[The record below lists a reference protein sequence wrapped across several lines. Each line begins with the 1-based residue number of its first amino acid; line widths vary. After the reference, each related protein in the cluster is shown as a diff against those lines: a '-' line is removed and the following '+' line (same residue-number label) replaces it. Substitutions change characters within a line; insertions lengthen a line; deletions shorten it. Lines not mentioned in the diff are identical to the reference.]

1 MEQTNYVL
9 FIIMPVLL
17 YCTEVH
23 TSNQRNN
30 KRGNIFD
37 VGDIVEKLQIIQQ
50 YVLFCAS
57 SVSKRDTL
65 I

>member
-1 MEQTNYVL
+1 
-9 FIIMPVLL
+9 MPVLL